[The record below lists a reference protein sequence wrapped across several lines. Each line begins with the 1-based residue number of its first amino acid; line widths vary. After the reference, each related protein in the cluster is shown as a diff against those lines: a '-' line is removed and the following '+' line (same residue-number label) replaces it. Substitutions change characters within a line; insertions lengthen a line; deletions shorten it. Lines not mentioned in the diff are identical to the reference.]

1 MYFFLKNF
9 SLTVIILL
17 CTSFF
22 STILAQQIEADLGE
36 LYIPDPPSFI
46 EIMNMIVQVIYIII
60 MSRLEIIIL
69 VPIIL
74 SPEEYRKLKLKE
86 DLKEYYKSKIDAAR
100 VRKTE
105 RMKIK
110 I

>member
-36 LYIPDPPSFI
+36 LYITDPPSFVDHYEYDSASDLYYYNVKVGDYNI
-46 EIMNMIVQVIYIII
+46 NY
-60 MSRLEIIIL
+60 
-69 VPIIL
+69 PIIL
-74 SPEEYRKLKLKE
+74 SPEAFY
-86 DLKEYYKSKIDAAR
+86 
-100 VRKTE
+100 
-105 RMKIK
+105 
-110 I
+110 